1 MNILFLNSAKRGWGG
16 NENGPGWPPS
26 RCHKKQGLFAYRDH
40 LIGERFPVQKFRL
53 PFLAE
58 IDPITIAKL
67 MAIIRKEKIDILVP
81 TKRKDYVLAGIAA
94 KLGDASS
101 IMRLGID
108 RPIKTH
114 SSIGLSATG

>member
-1 MNILFLNSAKRGWGG
+1 MATIALSQKNRVF
-16 NENGPGWPPS
+16 
-26 RCHKKQGLFAYRDH
+26 FAYRDH

-94 KLGDASS
+94 KLGVHQA
-101 IMRLGID
+101 L
-108 RPIKTH
+108 
-114 SSIGLSATG
+114 